1 MKALVMALAT
11 RRGML
16 GSLVGLWLLVTAAL
30 PAWAAEI
37 VGGETVAQWRW
48 ERSLVPS
55 SGLYWTY
62 GVATAESALGMRC
75 GGGLEAYMIYR
86 ADPQATVVEA
96 LRAFWRETGC
106 AVPPQAGRSEAKPD
120 VPWQEWVRQLWQ
132 NRTSSDPVR
141 LRNVIENMRVLDE
154 ALSTYAPGDDAEN
167 VLRLSALLAR
177 DRLRELSEKQR
188 TQ

>member
-1 MKALVMALAT
+1 MESKH
-11 RRGML
+11 GNK
-16 GSLVGLWLLVTAAL
+16 SS
-30 PAWAAEI
+30 PAW
-37 VGGETVAQWRW
+37 
-48 ERSLVPS
+48 L
-55 SGLYWTY
+55 
-62 GVATAESALGMRC
+62 
-75 GGGLEAYMIYR
+75 
-86 ADPQATVVEA
+86 
-96 LRAFWRETGC
+96 
-106 AVPPQAGRSEAKPD
+106 
-120 VPWQEWVRQLWQ
+120 RQLWQ